1 MIPISQLVVIIK
13 NGTPFTMFDR
23 ETLFYIMEYQFVL
36 VLSECNI
43 KKFFGALNEEGQGK
57 LLGYADDLVTSGKYK
72 KNSESRMGKTELA

>member
-43 KKFFGALNEEGQGK
+43 KKFFGVLNVFVNVIIIDFYTSIYVC
-57 LLGYADDLVTSGKYK
+57 LYILVR
-72 KNSESRMGKTELA
+72 NNQKTL